1 MPPSFVDLHCHSNAS
16 DGTMPPAEVV
26 RLARESG
33 LSGLSL
39 TDHDTVLGVDEAAA
53 EATRLGIDFIP
64 GIEISCSYPRPG
76 TLHLLGYGVDPH
88 SPELAS
94 MTQGLVGAR
103 DERNAR
109 VVDALQKQGVAI
121 SMDEVLA
128 ASGAGTTGRP
138 HIAAVLMRKG
148 YVSSI
153 REAFNK
159 YLGQGGSAFFDK
171 EQLSPRRA
179 IEMIKNAGG
188 VAVLAH
194 PVQLRKE
201 NHAQLENAIKE
212 LVDFGLGG
220 VEVIHSDHRASLVQE
235 LTELA
240 DRFGILMTGGSD
252 FHGSGKPHIKLGWAG
267 DRRIPRELFDRLHD
281 RLSTS
286 TEAADCKRHPRG

>member
-1 MPPSFVDLHCHSNAS
+1 M
-16 DGTMPPAEVV
+16 TPAEVV
-26 RLARESG
+26 RLAHESG

-39 TDHDTVLGVDEAAA
+39 TDHDTVLGVDEATA
-53 EATRLGIDFIP
+53 EAKRLGIAFIP

-76 TLHLLGYGVDPH
+76 TLHLLGYGIDPH
-88 SPELAS
+88 SAELAS
-94 MTQGLVGAR
+94 MTKGLVRAR

-109 VVDALQKQGVAI
+109 VVEALQKQGVAI
-121 SMDEVLA
+121 TIAEVLA

-179 IEMIKNAGG
+179 IEMIHSAGG

-212 LVDFGLGG
+212 LVDLGLDG
-220 VEVIHSDHRASLVQE
+220 VEVIHSDHRASLIQE

-240 DRFGILMTGGSD
+240 DRFGILKTGGSD
-252 FHGSGKPHIKLGWAG
+252 FHGSSKPHIRLGWAG
-267 DRRIPRELFDRLHD
+267 ERRVPRELFDRLVERITTRAHA
-281 RLSTS
+281 RRGHLS
-286 TEAADCKRHPRG
+286 